1 MTTILPDALVDKIKF
16 VSKLDVVK
24 DYRKEMI
31 PKYQAAIKEDNRGL
45 IPDKFKTN
53 EDLNFLLAS
62 NMMDSLLFAGGLSV
76 PSAIGVSLAVLYA
89 GDNSPMTLKDRHDLA
104 KNVNHMQV
112 AQFVFESIRRYSP
125 VVGFPWWNTA
135 EKNDFRTVMN
145 LAMAQRDPV
154 KWGNDAESFVLRD
167 PSKYSELMGVS
178 WAAPE
183 TDWEYQGDKWKASTG
198 VHNYGDMARE
208 CPAKEL
214 SFIMATEF
222 IEGFLKDSKQNGAW
236 RIQNDVDVHLT
247 EATPFHNPFVLIR
260 GVMEDLGQC
269 DTKKC
274 ELFPVRKEEI
284 LKEMLPGAI
293 DTRIPPNL
301 QGLFYMEGNPAPDD
315 IASFGGSDWA
325 FNDYD
330 GVNDASV
337 DAEISVYGN
346 RVWSWHDNAAGRA
359 T

>member
-1 MTTILPDALVDKIKF
+1 MLVTTILPDALVDKIQF
-16 VSKLDVVK
+16 VSKLDVVR

-31 PKYQAAIKEDNRGL
+31 PKYQEAIKKDSRGL

-104 KNVNHMQV
+104 KDADHMQV
-112 AQFVFESIRRYSP
+112 AQFVFESIRRYPP
-125 VVGFPWWNTA
+125 VVGFPWWNTE

-145 LAMAQRDPV
+145 LAMAQRDPM

-183 TDWEYQGDKWKASTG
+183 TDWDYQGDTWKASTG

-222 IEGFLKDSKQNGAW
+222 IEGFLKDAKQNGAW
-236 RIQNDVDVHLT
+236 KIQNDLDV
-247 EATPFHNPFVLIR
+247 R
-260 GVMEDLGQC
+260 GV
-269 DTKKC
+269 
-274 ELFPVRKEEI
+274 
-284 LKEMLPGAI
+284 
-293 DTRIPPNL
+293 
-301 QGLFYMEGNPAPDD
+301 
-315 IASFGGSDWA
+315 
-325 FNDYD
+325 
-330 GVNDASV
+330 
-337 DAEISVYGN
+337 
-346 RVWSWHDNAAGRA
+346 RA
-359 T
+359 